1 MRVCKGNS
9 QNCVCKGT
17 GQASSSPRSKSGLGS
32 WDNRVWRTQR
42 SFRCVLAS
50 SICLGRTHQLIDSV
64 LNLLFRCPHKRITR
78 PITPVSKTGVR
89 NGDTYVVC
97 LECGKQFT
105 YDLNEMR
112 IGKPVAIS
120 PTAGVLHTDMPKPQ
134 IKKLRLY
141 AALAS
146 AVPIAWIVSKALKG
160 SRKAGRSNG
169 PHKTS
174 GTSEPGGPGE
184 GQ

>member
-1 MRVCKGNS
+1 V
-9 QNCVCKGT
+9 
-17 GQASSSPRSKSGLGS
+17 
-32 WDNRVWRTQR
+32 
-42 SFRCVLAS
+42 
-50 SICLGRTHQLIDSV
+50 IDTV
-64 LNLLFRCPHKRITR
+64 LNLLLRCPHKRITR

-120 PTAGVLHTDMPKPQ
+120 PTAGVLHTDMPKSQ

-146 AVPIAWIVSKALKG
+146 AVPIAWIVGRALKG
-160 SRKAGRSNG
+160 SKKAERSNE
-169 PHKTS
+169 PDKTS

>member
-1 MRVCKGNS
+1 M
-9 QNCVCKGT
+9 
-17 GQASSSPRSKSGLGS
+17 
-32 WDNRVWRTQR
+32 
-42 SFRCVLAS
+42 
-50 SICLGRTHQLIDSV
+50 IDTV

-112 IGKPVAIS
+112 IGKPIPIS
-120 PTAGVLHTDMPKPQ
+120 PTVGVLPTDMPKPQ

-146 AVPIAWIVSKALKG
+146 ALPIAWMVSKALKG
-160 SRKAGRSNG
+160 DKKAERSNE
-169 PHKTS
+169 PDKTKS
-174 GTSEPGGPGE
+174 TSELGGPKE
-184 GQ
+184 NRK

>member
-1 MRVCKGNS
+1 M
-9 QNCVCKGT
+9 
-17 GQASSSPRSKSGLGS
+17 
-32 WDNRVWRTQR
+32 
-42 SFRCVLAS
+42 
-50 SICLGRTHQLIDSV
+50 IDTV

-89 NGDTYVVC
+89 NGGTYVVC
-97 LECGKQFT
+97 LECGKQFA

-120 PTAGVLHTDMPKPQ
+120 PTAGVLHTDMRKPQ

-146 AVPIAWIVSKALKG
+146 AVPIAWIVGRALKG
-160 SRKAGRSNG
+160 SKKAERSNE
-169 PHKTS
+169 PDKTS
-174 GTSEPGGPGE
+174 GTSEPGGPAE

>member
-1 MRVCKGNS
+1 MDRTAKAIEIEDIEARVPGKPFHHLE
-9 QNCVCKGT
+9 V
-17 GQASSSPRSKSGLGS
+17 RSGLGS

-42 SFRCVLAS
+42 SFCCVLAS

-89 NGDTYVVC
+89 DGDTYVVC

-112 IGKPVAIS
+112 IGKPGAIS
-120 PTAGVLHTDMPKPQ
+120 P
-134 IKKLRLY
+134 
-141 AALAS
+141 
-146 AVPIAWIVSKALKG
+146 
-160 SRKAGRSNG
+160 
-169 PHKTS
+169 
-174 GTSEPGGPGE
+174 
-184 GQ
+184 

>member
-1 MRVCKGNS
+1 M
-9 QNCVCKGT
+9 
-17 GQASSSPRSKSGLGS
+17 
-32 WDNRVWRTQR
+32 
-42 SFRCVLAS
+42 
-50 SICLGRTHQLIDSV
+50 IDSV

-112 IGKPVAIS
+112 IGKPIAIS
-120 PTAGVLHTDMPKPQ
+120 PTTGVLNTDAPKPQ

-146 AVPIAWIVSKALKG
+146 MVPIAWIVGRALKG
-160 SRKAGRSNG
+160 ARKAGRSNE

-174 GTSEPGGPGE
+174 ATSEQGGPTK